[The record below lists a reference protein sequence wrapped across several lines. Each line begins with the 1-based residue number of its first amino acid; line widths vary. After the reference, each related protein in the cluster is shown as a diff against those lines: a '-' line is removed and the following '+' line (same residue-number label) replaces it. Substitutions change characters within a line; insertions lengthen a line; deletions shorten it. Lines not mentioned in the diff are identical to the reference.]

1 HVKSKKCPNSRHR
14 LQSVH
19 YFFFSSDRDPVP
31 QESDIQ
37 VGTPNFGSTQRI
49 TAKYA
54 AGIKINVNQSGILF
68 T

>member
-1 HVKSKKCPNSRHR
+1 LSAP
-14 LQSVH
+14 
-19 YFFFSSDRDPVP
+19 FSLDRDPVP

-49 TAKYA
+49 TAKYP
-54 AGIKINVNQSGILF
+54 AGSSIKTNQSGISL